1 MGESSMIV
9 VNVRQGIGLDIEYN
23 DDICHIIND
32 GDDTDKLFAYSGI
45 LIKLPFLSIY
55 IGEFDEIGSLTNS
68 NKSTGE

>member
-55 IGEFDEIGSLTNS
+55 IGEFDEIGALIKDN
-68 NKSTGE
+68 STGK